1 MITLIVTTFVIG
13 YLLIAL
19 EHKTKINK
27 TAIAILLGMGLW
39 VMYMFCPETLIS
51 TASPES
57 FKNFLAMNPEVA
69 KLSLD
74 QQCVKFVS
82 GYQVPHFLGDVVQI
96 IFYLIAAMSIVELI
110 DVHAGF
116 TCITSRITTRNKT
129 KLLVIITFLTFF
141 LSAVLD
147 NLTTAIVMTMLLRK
161 IVTDQRERWIFAS
174 MVILAANSGGAW
186 SPIGDVTTI
195 MLWINE
201 NVTTASL
208 VETLLLPSL
217 ASIIVPL
224 IIVSFWL
231 GKGNVTSP
239 EQDDLNKYNPYITN
253 FERNTILALGIGG
266 LLSIPVFK
274 GLTHLPP
281 FMGALFAM
289 GVIWVYI
296 GIMYDLKPYVPESKK
311 FRMTKITQRIDF
323 ATILF
328 FLGILL
334 AVGVL
339 QAVGVL
345 GSVSK
350 FLDENIHDI
359 YIINTIIGVLSSI
372 VDNVPLVAGAMGMY
386 EMPSPEMLSI
396 AQNADYLQNFIQ
408 DGTFWLLLTYCA
420 GVGGSMLIIG
430 SAAGVV
436 VMGLEKITFAWYL
449 KHFTIIAASGYVA
462 GIVVFALQS
471 YLA

>member
-1 MITLIVTTFVIG
+1 MITLIIATFVIG

-19 EHKTKINK
+19 EHKTRINK
-27 TAIAILLGMGLW
+27 AAIAVLLGMTLW
-39 VMYMFCPETLIS
+39 VMYMFCPDALIS
-51 TASPES
+51 SSSPDA
-57 FKNFLAMNPEVA
+57 FKHFLDTNPEVG
-69 KLSLD
+69 KLPLA
-74 QQCVKFVS
+74 QQCVKFIS

-96 IFYLIAAMSIVELI
+96 VFYLIAAMSIVELI

-161 IVTDQRERWIFAS
+161 IVTDKRERWIFAS

-201 NVTTASL
+201 NVTTGSL
-208 VETLLLPSL
+208 IENLLLPSL

-224 IIVSFWL
+224 ILVSFWL
-231 GKGNVTSP
+231 GKGDVTSP

-253 FERNTILALGIGG
+253 LERNVILALGIGG

-274 GLTHLPP
+274 ALTHLPP

-289 GVIWVYI
+289 GIIWIYI
-296 GIMYDLKPYVPESKK
+296 GIMYDFKPYAPESKK
-311 FRMTKITQRIDF
+311 FRMTRVIQRIDF

-328 FLGILL
+328 FFGILL

-339 QAVGVL
+339 QAVGIL

-350 FLDENIHDI
+350 FLDENVHNV
-359 YIINTIIGVLSSI
+359 YIINTIIGMLSSI

-386 EMPSPEMLSI
+386 EMPTEEMLSV
-396 AQNADYLQNFIQ
+396 AQNSNYLQNFVQ

-449 KHFTIIAASGYVA
+449 KHFTIIAASGYFA
-462 GIVVFALQS
+462 GIIVFALQS
-471 YLA
+471 YLL